1 MKFFHYILVVPVL
14 LIALEHSSIAQTD
27 NNAGTDVAPSQRQQ
41 ERRNGRLGR
50 RHDRPRFARSH
61 PLMQALDTDKDGNLS
76 KAEIEK
82 ATVSLS
88 TLDKNGDGGL
98 THEEISPFIG
108 RESRRAGNGRGERGR
123 RFRGRGGRRAERRRR
138 PNRPGSDYA
147 DSRSRRRGPDGE
159 RRRSRGDRRRPDGP
173 EGRQREDRRRNRF
186 ERGGPE
192 SRQPRGLE
200 RQNPEQM
207 MRRFLSLDKNG
218 DEKLSRE
225 ELAELQGLVERWDKD
240 GDDALN
246 KLELRDIIQRRMR
259 EGERRRSRGDRR
271 RPDGPEGRQRE
282 DRRRNRF
289 ERGGPESRQPR
300 GLGRPNPEQ
309 MLRRFL
315 SLDKNGDDKVS
326 REEMPDRLQGMLQRF
341 DKDGD
346 GALSEQE
353 LKEAIKRRLRGQQ
366 NSNAPSEDNKKSEDT
381 EQKPEDTSV
390 TS

>member
-88 TLDKNGDGGL
+88 TLDKNGDGDL

-159 RRRSRGDRRRPDGP
+159 RRRSRGDRNGP
-173 EGRQREDRRRNRF
+173 EGRQREGRRRNRF

-192 SRQPRGLE
+192 SRHPQGLE
-200 RQNPEQM
+200 RQNPKQM

-218 DEKLSRE
+218 DDKLSRE

-246 KLELRDIIQRRMR
+246 KLELRYIIQRRMQ
-259 EGERRRSRGDRR
+259 EGERRRSKGDRN
-271 RPDGPEGRQRE
+271 GPEGRQRE
-282 DRRRNRF
+282 DRRRNSF
-289 ERGGPESRQPR
+289 ERGRPESRQPR

-366 NSNAPSEDNKKSEDT
+366 NSNAPSEDNKKPEDT
-381 EQKPEDTSV
+381 EQKPEDTSA

>member
-88 TLDKNGDGGL
+88 TLDKNGDGDL
-98 THEEISPFIG
+98 THEEISPLIG

-159 RRRSRGDRRRPDGP
+159 RRRSRGDRNGPEGRQREGRRRNRFERGGPESRHPQGLERQNPKQMMRRFLSLDKNGDDKLSREELAELQGLVELWDKDGDDALNKLELRYIIQRRMQEGERRRSKGDRNGP

-186 ERGGPE
+186 ERG
-192 SRQPRGLE
+192 R
-200 RQNPEQM
+200 
-207 MRRFLSLDKNG
+207 
-218 DEKLSRE
+218 
-225 ELAELQGLVERWDKD
+225 
-240 GDDALN
+240 
-246 KLELRDIIQRRMR
+246 
-259 EGERRRSRGDRR
+259 
-271 RPDGPEGRQRE
+271 
-282 DRRRNRF
+282 
-289 ERGGPESRQPR
+289 PESRQPR

-366 NSNAPSEDNKKSEDT
+366 NSNAPSEDNKKPEDT
-381 EQKPEDTSV
+381 EQKPEDTSA

>member
-88 TLDKNGDGGL
+88 TLDKNGAGDL

-159 RRRSRGDRRRPDGP
+159 RRRSRGDRNGP
-173 EGRQREDRRRNRF
+173 EGRQREGRRRNRF

-192 SRQPRGLE
+192 SRHPQGLE
-200 RQNPEQM
+200 RQNPKQM

-218 DEKLSRE
+218 DDKLSRE

-246 KLELRDIIQRRMR
+246 KLELRYIIQRRMQ
-259 EGERRRSRGDRR
+259 EGERRRSKGDRN
-271 RPDGPEGRQRE
+271 GPEGRQRE

-289 ERGGPESRQPR
+289 ERGRPESRQPR

-366 NSNAPSEDNKKSEDT
+366 NSNAPSEDNKKPEDT
-381 EQKPEDTSV
+381 EQKPEDTSA

>member
-14 LIALEHSSIAQTD
+14 LVALEHSSIAQTD
-27 NNAGTDVAPSQRQQ
+27 NNAGTDVAPSQRQE
-41 ERRNGRLGR
+41 ERRNERLGG
-50 RHDRPRFARSH
+50 RHERPRFARSH

-82 ATVSLS
+82 ATVNLS
-88 TLDKNGDGGL
+88 TLDKNGDGDL

-123 RFRGRGGRRAERRRR
+123 RFRGRGDRRAGRRRR

-159 RRRSRGDRRRPDGP
+159 RRRSREGRRRPDRP

-192 SRQPRGLE
+192 SRQSRGLE

-218 DEKLSRE
+218 DDKVSRE
-225 ELAELQGLVERWDKD
+225 ELAERQGLLERWDKD
-240 GDDALN
+240 GDGALN
-246 KLELRDIIQRRMR
+246 KHELRDIIQRRMQ

-271 RPDGPEGRQRE
+271 RSDRPEGRQRK

-289 ERGGPESRQPR
+289 ERGGPESRQSR

>member
-88 TLDKNGDGGL
+88 TLDKNGDGDL

-225 ELAELQGLVERWDKD
+225 ELAELQGLVERWDQD
-240 GDDALN
+240 GDGALN
-246 KLELRDIIQRRMR
+246 KLELRDIIQRRMQ
-259 EGERRRSRGDRR
+259 EGERRRSRGDRN
-271 RPDGPEGRQRE
+271 GPEGRQRE

>member
-192 SRQPRGLE
+192 SRQPRGL
-200 RQNPEQM
+200 
-207 MRRFLSLDKNG
+207 
-218 DEKLSRE
+218 
-225 ELAELQGLVERWDKD
+225 
-240 GDDALN
+240 
-246 KLELRDIIQRRMR
+246 
-259 EGERRRSRGDRR
+259 
-271 RPDGPEGRQRE
+271 
-282 DRRRNRF
+282 
-289 ERGGPESRQPR
+289 
-300 GLGRPNPEQ
+300 GRPNPEQ